1 VCIRR
6 GRSTEGALTLHT
18 IARIIALLSALWIFP
33 AGAAPAS
40 APLDVFVSILP
51 QKYFVERVGGAQ
63 VAVSVMVGPGQ
74 SPETYEPTP
83 RQMTALSDARLYF
96 SIGVPFEDIWMKRIL
111 AANPALRQVPMQR
124 GIALLPLAAPNGEPG
139 GTDPHVW
146 TSPQRV
152 KRMAASIRDALIEAE
167 PGHRG
172 EFESNY
178 RAFIAQLD
186 ALDMEIRT
194 ILAPARGKSFMVFH
208 PAWGYFAKDY
218 GLQQIPIEAEGK
230 EPGGRS
236 LARVIDLGKRERIE
250 VIFVQA
256 QFSRRTAETIAA
268 AIGARV
274 VAVDP
279 LAENYPQNLQ
289 RAARAFAAA
298 LK

>member
-1 VCIRR
+1 
-6 GRSTEGALTLHT
+6 
-18 IARIIALLSALWIFP
+18 
-33 AGAAPAS
+33 
-40 APLDVFVSILP
+40 VSILP
-51 QKYFVERVGGAQ
+51 QKYFVEQVGGAQ

-96 SIGVPFEDIWMKRIL
+96 SIGVPFEHIWMKRIL

-124 GIALLPLAAPNGEPG
+124 GIALLPLVGEPG

-146 TSPQRV
+146 TSPLRV
-152 KRMAASIRDALIEAE
+152 RIMAASIRDALIEAD

-172 EFESNY
+172 EFETNY

-186 ALDMEIRT
+186 ALDREIRT

-218 GLQQIPIEAEGK
+218 GLHQIPIEAEGK

-236 LARVIDLGKRERIE
+236 LARVIDLGRRERIK

-256 QFSRRTAETIAA
+256 QFSRRMAETMAA
-268 AIGARV
+268 AIGAGV

-289 RAARAFAAA
+289 QVARAFAAA